1 MMDSPLWREGEMK
14 LWTGRSDQI
23 NNRFG
28 DDTFNYSIHEVNTPA
43 TLLRSMVWVT
53 WQGYN
58 FYTIGGDGIPQGPVG
73 YAFGDLNSRN
83 NHNEFPPN
91 NGQGNDKTELIAYDE
106 QAAMFSPL
114 GWPPNTTGDLSGSIN
129 SIDSSGTLATTENLN
144 AFMYTSAH
152 SFVDSKA
159 QRIFDEEPE
168 FSLVLIFFG
177 TDEVS
182 NPLYKAC
189 ITIRQLWSFSG

>member
-1 MMDSPLWREGEMK
+1 MGGRVGKMGRNPGQGFLPIGIFERNRWYNPYVPSLLTPSMMDSPLWREGEMK

-73 YAFGDLNSRN
+73 YAFGDL
-83 NHNEFPPN
+83 
-91 NGQGNDKTELIAYDE
+91 K
-106 QAAMFSPL
+106 
-114 GWPPNTTGDLSGSIN
+114 
-129 SIDSSGTLATTENLN
+129 
-144 AFMYTSAH
+144 
-152 SFVDSKA
+152 
-159 QRIFDEEPE
+159 
-168 FSLVLIFFG
+168 
-177 TDEVS
+177 
-182 NPLYKAC
+182 
-189 ITIRQLWSFSG
+189 